1 MQEFLKEWGPAVITA
16 VAVLVIVAVIA
27 GLKTNLG
34 NMFETLMKTVQDS
47 SSKVVND
54 QAGITGGLQQGSE
67 NNSEN

>member
-67 NNSEN
+67 NSSEN

>member
-67 NNSEN
+67 NSPEN

>member
-67 NNSEN
+67 NSTEN